1 MWSTIRDGLV
11 VVDSGLVS
19 DTFNK
24 VLGARLADDGADARI
39 DEALGYVRGT
49 GRPFTWWVG
58 PCSRPVDLEERLRRR
73 GLRAQEY
80 ELGMSLEL
88 DRAPADVA
96 LSAEATIQSVAT
108 AEQLGDFAGVLAR
121 LADPPDE
128 DVVRFFVGASHLLLE
143 PDSPMRFFVA
153 YVAGAGWRPGRCRR
167 RRRGSRSTSASA
179 SSRAAGSS
187 RTPWSDD
194 GYSQGSALT
203 VNVFMPGL
211 KIAV

>member
-1 MWSTIRDGLV
+1 MRVDDRDGLV

-24 VLGARLADDGADARI
+24 VLGARLADAGADARI

-96 LSAEATIQSVAT
+96 LSAGATIQSVAT

-128 DVVRFFVGASHLLLE
+128 DVVRFLRRRVPPAARARQ
-143 PDSPMRFFVA
+143 PDALFR
-153 YVAGAGWRPGRCRR
+153 RLR
-167 RRRGSRSTSASA
+167 RRRGLATGALQASPEGQPVYE
-179 SSRAAGSS
+179 RLGFEPCG
-187 RTPWSDD
+187 RFVED
-194 GYSQGSALT
+194 
-203 VNVFMPGL
+203 
-211 KIAV
+211 AVV